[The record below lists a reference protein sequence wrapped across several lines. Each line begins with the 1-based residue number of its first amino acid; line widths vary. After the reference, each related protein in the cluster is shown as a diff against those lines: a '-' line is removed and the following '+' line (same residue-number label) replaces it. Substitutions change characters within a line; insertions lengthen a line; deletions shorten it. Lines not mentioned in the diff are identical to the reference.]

1 MTGLHTLRLPA
12 GAHPRATLVALPGLM
27 ESAEALLPT
36 LRHWASR
43 GFDVLGIDP
52 RGHAGS
58 ARWTDALLDCH
69 PGDVM
74 VEDILATLEQAAV
87 DPVGPIVLFGHSGG
101 GGVAAAVAAALPHRV
116 RAVVLEDPFWRLP
129 VTQFQDLAAAGGA
142 SAELRRIK
150 ALSPALRIDEITA
163 AFPQW
168 PEDELAA
175 WSRAK
180 DDMDISLVANGHI
193 IPARGWP
200 TLLADLARARIPVL
214 VVTGTIRIG
223 ITANHRAILR
233 ALGAEVVVVRGATH
247 FIRRD
252 ARDLFH
258 TLTDTFLDRYVPTR
272 GSNGAVQEAAASG
285 IFDNLAELRVTP
297 RDLQPLG
304 GPSWPK

>member
-12 GAHPRATLVALPGLM
+12 ASSVSRATLVALPGLM
-27 ESAEALLPT
+27 ESTEALLPT

-43 GFDVLGIDP
+43 GFDILGIDP

-58 ARWTDALLDCH
+58 ARWTDALLHRH
-69 PGDVM
+69 PGDVI
-74 VEDILATLEQAAV
+74 VDDILATLEETRV
-87 DPVGPIVLFGHSGG
+87 DPLRSIVLFGHSGG
-101 GGVAAAVAAALPHRV
+101 GAAAAAVAAALPHRV
-116 RAVVLEDPFWRLP
+116 LAVVLEDPFWRLP
-129 VTQFQDLAAAGGA
+129 VTQFQDHAAAERA
-142 SAELRRIK
+142 SAGLERLK
-150 ALSPALRIDEITA
+150 ALSPAARIDEIRA
-163 AFPQW
+163 VFPQW

-200 TLLADLARARIPVL
+200 TLLTDLARADIPVL

-223 ITANHRAILR
+223 MTANHRAILR

-252 ARDLFH
+252 GRDLFH
-258 TLTDTFLDRYVPTR
+258 NVTDAFLDRHIPGGPESKAGINNNQPTLP
-272 GSNGAVQEAAASG
+272 V
-285 IFDNLAELRVTP
+285 VP